1 MAFFV
6 GGKDG
11 SAVLQ
16 SGGVELLFSDEIE
29 INGVIEVIDVLD
41 DAIGPV
47 GSGGASDGFEDK
59 RGTGGLEDVR
69 IGFGEA

>member
-1 MAFFV
+1 M
-6 GGKDG
+6 
-11 SAVLQ
+11 VLQ
-16 SGGVELLFSDEIE
+16 GGGVELLFSYEIE
-29 INGVIEVIDVLD
+29 INCVSEVIDVLD